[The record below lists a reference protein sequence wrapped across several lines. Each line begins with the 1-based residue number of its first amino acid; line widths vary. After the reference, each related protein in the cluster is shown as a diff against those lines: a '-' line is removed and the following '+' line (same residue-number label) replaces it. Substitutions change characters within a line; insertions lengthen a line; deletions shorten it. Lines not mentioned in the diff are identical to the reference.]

1 MVKWCVALSS
11 QSSRQVKVTKQNE
24 RQKLKVLAMR
34 WSCVRICETT
44 YILLSVFTEFIAFR
58 IVELKRQI
66 KIDIFF
72 TFCHKAYFIFDLQ
85 NQIFTCRQPA
95 FDNEKL
101 EPRVVFGRTKKKYQ
115 NFQQQKL
122 P

>member
-72 TFCHKAYFIFDLQ
+72 TFCHKAYFIFD
-85 NQIFTCRQPA
+85 F
-95 FDNEKL
+95 
-101 EPRVVFGRTKKKYQ
+101 
-115 NFQQQKL
+115 
-122 P
+122 